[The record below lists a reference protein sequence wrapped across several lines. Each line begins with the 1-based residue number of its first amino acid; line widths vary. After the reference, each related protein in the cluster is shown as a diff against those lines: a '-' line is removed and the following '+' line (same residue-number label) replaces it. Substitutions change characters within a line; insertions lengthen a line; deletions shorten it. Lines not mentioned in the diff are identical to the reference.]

1 MNIQAVHLCIQ
12 QVIGTMKKQKS
23 IDYILGMITGASLML
38 AFWACTSN
46 ELVAYSSDV
55 QEVKVVNQSWDP
67 VYVESVS
74 N

>member
-1 MNIQAVHLCIQ
+1 MA
-12 QVIGTMKKQKS
+12 KQKS
-23 IDYILGMITGASLML
+23 IDYLLGAITGAALML
-38 AFWACTSN
+38 AFWACTNTPLGASGSN
-46 ELVAYSSDV
+46 V